1 MFIIIIIIIII
12 MTIIRTVLL
21 ITLVMKVSLFADV
34 TARFAMST
42 GSASLIPEP

>member
-12 MTIIRTVLL
+12 MTIIRIVLL

-42 GSASLIPEP
+42 DSASLIPEP

>member
-1 MFIIIIIIIII
+1 MFIIIIIIII
-12 MTIIRTVLL
+12 MTIIRIVLL

-42 GSASLIPEP
+42 DSASLIPEP